1 MTYKAVVSTYT
12 VVVNNG
18 TGDGIYKAGDTVTI
32 TADPPEEGMRFKN
45 WERVEGFF
53 NFKNSKSGTTT
64 FTMPAGEV
72 EVTAIYEERG
82 EIHKVIVN
90 NGSIENPSEDG
101 YYSPGEYITLIADP
115 PEEGK
120 QVYFWSWI
128 DEEGN

>member
-32 TADPPEEGMRFKN
+32 TADPPEEG
-45 WERVEGFF
+45 
-53 NFKNSKSGTTT
+53 
-64 FTMPAGEV
+64 
-72 EVTAIYEERG
+72 
-82 EIHKVIVN
+82 
-90 NGSIENPSEDG
+90 
-101 YYSPGEYITLIADP
+101 
-115 PEEGK
+115 K